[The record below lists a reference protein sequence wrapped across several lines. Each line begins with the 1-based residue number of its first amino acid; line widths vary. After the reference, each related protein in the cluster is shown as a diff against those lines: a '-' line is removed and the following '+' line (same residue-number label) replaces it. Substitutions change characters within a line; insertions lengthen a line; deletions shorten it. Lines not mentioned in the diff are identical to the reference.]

1 MLNKILFALLV
12 PVAAFAQVVC
22 TFPEPP
28 AASKQ
33 PEVPGI
39 QAFSMTKAPVIDG
52 KLDDEAW
59 KGAPVLENFVWLR
72 RLGNVKL
79 QSFANQKIDEQGAIP
94 VSHGDAGFQFQFLG
108 QYQMQILVWE
118 GDEEFPPNAQVI
130 YSDNF
135 AEGFAAEDRVVAG
148 DILISVIK
156 SNM

>member
-28 AASKQ
+28 AAGKQ

-39 QAFSMTKAPVIDG
+39 QAFSMKKAPVIDG

-59 KGAPVLENFVWLR
+59 TGAPVLENFVWLR

-79 QSFANQKIDEQGAIP
+79 QSFVNQKIDEQGAIP
-94 VSHGDAGFQFQFLG
+94 VSQKTRVRLGYGADKLYISFQC
-108 QYQMQILVWE
+108 
-118 GDEEFPPNAQVI
+118 DEARMNEI
-130 YSDNF
+130 
-135 AEGFAAEDRVVAG
+135 VANEE
-148 DILISVIK
+148 S
-156 SNM
+156 